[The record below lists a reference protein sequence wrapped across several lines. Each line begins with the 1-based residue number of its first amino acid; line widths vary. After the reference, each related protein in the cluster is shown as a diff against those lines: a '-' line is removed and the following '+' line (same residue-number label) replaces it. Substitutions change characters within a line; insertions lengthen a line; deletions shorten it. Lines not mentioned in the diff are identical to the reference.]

1 MDSWNSPKANRKK
14 YIKVAGKWRSVPA
27 LKHTGVPYPG
37 ISKLPLRLE
46 DHLPLGCGI
55 AARRRRTL
63 TRNGGYATP
72 QWQNIPLQFPAP
84 KQMRRRSGPVA

>member
-63 TRNGGYATP
+63 TRNGGYAT
-72 QWQNIPLQFPAP
+72 LA
-84 KQMRRRSGPVA
+84 A